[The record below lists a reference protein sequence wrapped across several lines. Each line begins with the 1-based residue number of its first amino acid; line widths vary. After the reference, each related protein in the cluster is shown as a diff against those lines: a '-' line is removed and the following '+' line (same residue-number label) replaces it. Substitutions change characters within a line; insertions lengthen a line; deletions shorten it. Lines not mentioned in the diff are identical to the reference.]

1 MTPSSHERNKQHAF
15 DSFCKKVLKHE
26 ARDHYDEMKR
36 QREREVSFS
45 ELSAQEMEQ
54 LFTVDKY
61 LATEQVFN
69 VLGREVV
76 VNNELIAEALR
87 TLPERKRDIIL
98 LAYFLEMSDREIG
111 ETLMNSKT
119 ASNLLPYPVIV
130 LAASGDV
137 DAINAV
143 LKHYEGYIAALSTKQ
158 LYDASGTPHLC
169 VDEALRRRLETKLI
183 TKILT
188 FKVA

>member
-1 MTPSSHERNKQHAF
+1 MQFRKSHRNSGERGKPSPPLQKGGENVTPSSHERNKQHAF

-61 LATEQVFN
+61 FATEQVFN

-76 VNNELIAEALR
+76 VNDELIAEALR

-98 LAYFLEMSDREIG
+98 LAYFLEMSDRAIG
-111 ETLMNSKT
+111 EKL
-119 ASNLLPYPVIV
+119 NLLRATVQYQRTST
-130 LAASGDV
+130 LRELKKYLEE
-137 DAINAV
+137 NA
-143 LKHYEGYIAALSTKQ
+143 
-158 LYDASGTPHLC
+158 
-169 VDEALRRRLETKLI
+169 DEQ
-183 TKILT
+183 
-188 FKVA
+188 